1 MSAKRNR
8 TIIEISGEETL
19 KFLQGLIT
27 NDIDKLDKGIIYA
40 AMLTPQGKYFVDFFI
55 VAYKGRILIDVSKEV
70 SDDLQTK
77 LLYTV

>member
-1 MSAKRNR
+1 MGSKRNR

-40 AMLTPQGKYFVDFFI
+40 AMLTPQ
-55 VAYKGRILIDVSKEV
+55 
-70 SDDLQTK
+70 
-77 LLYTV
+77 